1 MSLDILPQSL
11 FGNNNINTLLK
22 NSNSAI
28 IHKHLKNDLLDK
40 EVFVTT
46 PLVLYILN
54 GVQRVSNP
62 DGKTLTVRKGE
73 MIYFPKD
80 IYMVSDFVV
89 GNDGFE
95 AVLFFLSDDA
105 IHNLSASIK
114 TKLKRSAE
122 EKTEPLSMRANAQI
136 INFIGSLSAVYKHE
150 HLSRELLDVKLL
162 ELMYLIFF
170 SDNER
175 FLSAIV
181 NSKRLPQKRNL
192 HQFMEQYYRTNLK
205 MDDYAI
211 LTGRSLSSF
220 MRDFKKTFGVTPTQW
235 IIDRRL
241 THAKEMF
248 STRDASVTDVATA
261 VGYESASHFISA
273 YKKRYGVTPKK
284 DMQIQHRSA

>member
-11 FGNNNINTLLK
+11 FGNNKLKIMLK
-22 NSNSAI
+22 NANSAI
-28 IHKHLKNDLLDK
+28 IYKRLDNDLLDK

-46 PLVLYILN
+46 PLVLYVLK
-54 GVQRVSNP
+54 GVQRIDNS
-62 DGKTLTVRKGE
+62 DGAALTVGEGE

-80 IYMVSDFVV
+80 IYMVSDFVAA
-89 GNDGFE
+89 NDGFE

-114 TKLKRSAE
+114 ERSKSSDE
-122 EKTEPLSMRANAQI
+122 ESSQPLLMTADCQI
-136 INFIGSLSAVYKHE
+136 VDFMDSLRLVYKHE
-150 HLSRELLDVKLL
+150 HRSKELLDVKLL
-162 ELMYLIFF
+162 ELLYLISF

-181 NSKRLPQKRNL
+181 NSKRLPRKRNL

-205 MDDYAI
+205 MEDYAI

-241 THAKEMF
+241 TQAKEMF
-248 STRDASVTDVATA
+248 STEDASVTDVATA

-273 YKKRYGVTPKK
+273 YKKRYGITPKK
-284 DMQIQHRSA
+284 DMQGA